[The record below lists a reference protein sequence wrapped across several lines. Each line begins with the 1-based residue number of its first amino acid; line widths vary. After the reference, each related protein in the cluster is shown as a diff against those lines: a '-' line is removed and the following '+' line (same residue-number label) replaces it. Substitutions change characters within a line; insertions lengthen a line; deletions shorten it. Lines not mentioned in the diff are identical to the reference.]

1 MQTASVCRLDPKL
14 TLREELHMNAGSEL
28 NAGEH
33 RSMQHLHRSANDR
46 VIAGV
51 CGGIAEYLSID
62 PSLVRIAFVVGTL
75 WGIGLLLY
83 IALAVILPVESYTAA
98 PTSFSTERTHAFA
111 GTVLVV
117 LGALLLAGNMGWAP
131 WLSWNLF
138 WPGVLI
144 LIGIGFLL
152 RSPRGTTFG

>member
-1 MQTASVCRLDPKL
+1 MSTAPELSNRESRQTQR
-14 TLREELHMNAGSEL
+14 
-28 NAGEH
+28 
-33 RSMQHLHRSANDR
+33 LHRSATDR
-46 VIAGV
+46 IVAGV

-75 WGIGLLLY
+75 WGVGLLIY
-83 IALAVILPVESYTAA
+83 IALAIILPIETSPTASV
-98 PTSFSTERTHAFA
+98 PFSSERSHQLA

-138 WPGVLI
+138 WPAVLVVV
-144 LIGIGFLL
+144 GIGLLL
-152 RSPRGTTFG
+152 RGSRTSTFF